1 MEQSGVLARPIT
13 SRSRGSNPARA
24 MIISKMKF
32 FKKDIK
38 VISAEFLKL
47 MDKESVF
54 ANEDLER
61 MVGKEINGNIS
72 GDRLVFDNRPSD
84 LGTMAY
90 TVSYV
95 REGTG
100 IPLELKIN
108 PSLDYVRVIVKLQDC
123 IFGYDPFS
131 ADIFENIIQAKLLKS
146 NDLSLSREELRYLSE
161 MQNSFIN

>member
-1 MEQSGVLARPIT
+1 
-13 SRSRGSNPARA
+13 
-24 MIISKMKF
+24 MIISKMKL
-32 FKKDIK
+32 FKEDIK

-47 MDKESVF
+47 MDKESIF

-61 MVGKEINGNIS
+61 MIGKEINGNIS
-72 GDRLVFDNRPSD
+72 GDKLIFDNRPSD

-90 TVSYV
+90 TVSYI
-95 REGTG
+95 REGAG

-108 PSLDYVRVIVKLQDC
+108 PSLDYARVIVKSQDC
-123 IFGYDPFS
+123 IFGYDLFS
-131 ADIFENIIQAKLLKS
+131 VDIFENIIQAKLLKS